1 MKKFKVITNNNWPTR
16 FPHWNTALCYL
27 LLDYYNAPEW
37 LWTVAII
44 FFGFGWIM
52 LIARYFT
59 QEKVDIFATKEETK
73 QTNSTSKSKWQMK
86 LEEIQNKQK

>member
-1 MKKFKVITNNNWPTR
+1 MKKNKVFENRNKPTT

-44 FFGFGWIM
+44 FFGIGWVLVIT
-52 LIARYFT
+52 RYIT
-59 QEKVDIFATKEETK
+59 QQKVDLFPDKEDVK
-73 QTNSTSKSKWQMK
+73 RKPISKSKWQMK
-86 LEEIQNKQK
+86 LEEIQSKQNS